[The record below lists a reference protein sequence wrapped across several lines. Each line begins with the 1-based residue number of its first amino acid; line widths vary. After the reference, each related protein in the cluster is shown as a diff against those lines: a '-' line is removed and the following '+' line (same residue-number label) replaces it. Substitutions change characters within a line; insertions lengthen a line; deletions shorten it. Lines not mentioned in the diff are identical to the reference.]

1 MLGKSVPVFCYHA
14 VCEEDGHSPATFA
27 SHLDMIQEMGFKTIT
42 ADHLYEICMG
52 RKPIDDKYV
61 VLTFDDCHISNWINV
76 VPMLEERGM
85 TGVFFAVSDF
95 IGQGKIRS
103 RADVPQMLSMRESF
117 IKALSENDNSQF
129 MNEAELKSL
138 VHDKGMEVYAH
149 TCRHQGC
156 FKDFR
161 FKGNFSADSHWSTWG
176 VYRKFDS
183 ELPTYDYGSAFA
195 YNGLWPQFR
204 KGKVTFKR
212 RSDDERRKFIR
223 EDFKTCLEKIK
234 KINGARRQ
242 FFCWPWGDFDVIGMQ
257 EAAAAGFCG
266 TFTLERSAN
275 MLGTDPMRINRIGV
289 GTSKDAAWIKQRLHM
304 YSNEAS
310 AMLCF
315 KFFTKRN
322 DIGKVLYITD
332 TEKLSGGSRQLINS
346 ARAMIH
352 AGLGVVA
359 VLKPGSKL
367 IPELE
372 ELGVEVIVL
381 DDFKNML
388 AAAGFLS
395 HVIEEHQVDVV
406 HTYHNRAV
414 KIGCIAKGLSLLG
427 GRKFKLFFNRGVIY
441 KPNPLA
447 PLFSLIGNGYIC
459 NSAKSREVLL
469 KHFVLP
475 KRAQV
480 VYNSFVGGGRKPK
493 RAAETSII
501 YVGNEGHAKGPDVYI
516 KAVDR
521 LLAQDKC
528 EGVRFIAVG
537 MEDLSAYRDVAS
549 PATLERIECP
559 GYIPHEE
566 VVKLLATSHI
576 YVMSSRQESMPN
588 TLLEAF
594 ECGLAAICTKAGG
607 TAELI
612 RDGVNG
618 LLCEVEDTEAL
629 ATSMKRL
636 IEDGELRSEMGRL
649 NRRIVRSFMST
660 TAKAQS
666 LLTVYS
672 SLPGD
677 KPQTALP
684 DIDRLIK
691 K

>member
-14 VCEEDGHSPATFA
+14 VCEEDGHSPATFGA
-27 SHLDMIQEMGFKTIT
+27 HLDMMLEMGFKTIS
-42 ADHLYEICMG
+42 ADHLFEICMG

-76 VPMLEERGM
+76 VPMLEERGL

-95 IGQGKIRS
+95 IGEGKIRTG
-103 RADVPQMLSMRESF
+103 ADVKEMLPMRESF

-161 FKGNFSADSHWSTWG
+161 FKGCFSADSHWSTWG
-176 VYRKFDS
+176 VYRKFNP
-183 ELPTYDYGSAFA
+183 ELPTYDYGSAFT
-195 YNGLWPQFR
+195 YNGFWPQFR

-212 RSDDERRKFIR
+212 RTDDERRKFIR
-223 EDFKTCLEKIK
+223 DDFKRCLDKIK

-242 FFCWPWGDFDVIGMQ
+242 FFCWPWGDFDSLAMQ
-257 EAAAAGFCG
+257 EASAAGFSG

-275 MLGTDPMRINRIGV
+275 ILGTDPMRINRIGV
-289 GTSKDAAWIKQRLHM
+289 GSSKDAAWIKNRLHM

-310 AMLCF
+310 ATICF

-332 TEKLSGGSRQLINS
+332 TDKLSGGSRQLINS
-346 ARAMIH
+346 ARAMLQT
-352 AGLGVVA
+352 GLGVVA

-372 ELGVEVIVL
+372 NMGVEVVVL

-388 AAAGFLS
+388 TAAGFLAQ
-395 HVIEEHQVDVV
+395 VIEEHQVDVV

-469 KHFVLP
+469 KHGVLP

-493 RAAETSII
+493 RAAEISII
-501 YVGNEGHAKGPDVYI
+501 YVGNEGHAKGPDVFI
-516 KAVDR
+516 KSVER

-537 MEDLSAYRDVAS
+537 MENLSAYRTIAS

-566 VVKLLATSHI
+566 VVKLLAASHL

-594 ECGLAAICTKAGG
+594 ECGLAAICTNAGG
-607 TAELI
+607 TGELI

-618 LLCEVEDTEAL
+618 FLCEVEDSEAL
-629 ATSMKRL
+629 AKSMKRL

-649 NRRIVRSFMST
+649 NRRIVRSFMSS

-666 LLTVYS
+666 LLKVYS

-677 KPQTALP
+677 EPLTALP
-684 DIDRLIK
+684 EIDRLIK

>member
-27 SHLDMIQEMGFKTIT
+27 SHLDMMLEMGFKTIT

-95 IGQGKIRS
+95 IGQGKVRG
-103 RADVPQMLSMRESF
+103 RADVPQMLTMRESF

-129 MNEAELKSL
+129 MNEEELKSL

-176 VYRKFDS
+176 VYRKFNS

-195 YNGLWPQFR
+195 FNGFWPQFR

-212 RSDDERRKFIR
+212 RSDDERRRFIR
-223 EDFKTCLEKIK
+223 DDFKRCLEKIK
-234 KINGARRQ
+234 KINGCRRQ
-242 FFCWPWGDFDVIGMQ
+242 FFCWPWGDFDNLGMQ
-257 EAAAAGFCG
+257 EASAAGFCG
-266 TFTLERSAN
+266 TFTLERFAN
-275 MLGTDPMRINRIGV
+275 TLGTDPMRINRIGV
-289 GTSKDAAWIKQRLHM
+289 GPGKDAAWIKQRLHM

-315 KFFTKRN
+315 KFFSKRN

-346 ARAMIH
+346 ARAMLQ
-352 AGLGVVA
+352 AGVGVVS

-367 IPELE
+367 IPQLE
-372 ELGVEVIVL
+372 EMGVEVVIL

-388 AAAGFLS
+388 TAAGFLS
-395 HVIEEHQVDVV
+395 SVIEEHQVDVV

-493 RAAETSII
+493 RSAETSII

-521 LLAQDKC
+521 LLSQDRC

-537 MEDLSAYRDVAS
+537 MEDLSAYKDIAS
-549 PATLERIECP
+549 ASTLERIECP

-566 VVKLLATSHI
+566 VVKLLASSHI

-629 ATSMKRL
+629 ALSMKRL

-649 NRRIVRSFMST
+649 NRRIVRSFMSG
-660 TAKAQS
+660 TAKAQA
-666 LLTVYS
+666 LLKVYS
-672 SLPGD
+672 SIPGD
-677 KPQTALP
+677 RPQTALP